1 MLTVNGAP
9 LTDAQ
14 QTAVRD
20 GQKAL
25 GLSASGGLLGPGA
38 APITAPGGLVAYISA
53 YSDADQTLSSTPAA
67 VNFTTTDPVA
77 RNITRSGAVF
87 TVAVAGLYI
96 FQVQPQITTSTSGG
110 ITTIWVRKNGVD
122 VPASAARFSSTGSGD
137 TSVIV
142 LIAPLDLVA
151 GDTFQ
156 FRASVNGGGSS
167 LDATPAGGGIPLT
180 PAVIVAVQGYAK
192 PV

>member
-1 MLTVNGAP
+1 
-9 LTDAQ
+9 
-14 QTAVRD
+14 
-20 GQKAL
+20 
-25 GLSASGGLLGPGA
+25 
-38 APITAPGGLVAYISA
+38 LVAYISA

-67 VNFTTTDPVA
+67 VNFTVTDPAA

-96 FQVQPQITTSTSGG
+96 FQVQPQITTSSSGG
-110 ITTIWVRKNGVD
+110 VTTFWVRKNGVD

-151 GDTFQ
+151 GDNFE
-156 FRASVNGGGSS
+156 FRANVSGGGSS